1 MHKQRDRIKIIR
13 KEMVMKESLKRVL
26 LGVCIVLA
34 VEAIAACGYILVK
47 HNAKKVKEKKEESQ
61 EKTMDVDM
69 SSYTEYLKYIELG
82 DYKGISVKKG
92 VPTID
97 DIDNDTVQDSLEYYL
112 DDYKEYK
119 EVERKVKKGDFIN
132 IDFEGKIDGK
142 VDDNAS
148 AQDYDIEVGS
158 GDFFD
163 DFEKALVGLKKG
175 KETKLNL
182 KYPKNYDD
190 EDYAGKDVVFT
201 VTVNKIQECTYSPV
215 LTDEFVKEK
224 VEGCNTID
232 EWKEQ
237 IRQEELSYLLDEAEE
252 QVKSDLYEIVLSN
265 ARLVNYDELIEKCP
279 ELYDEGN
286 SEVQSEYAASAEMF
300 GMTLE
305 EYLEFAGM
313 TQEDLDEE
321 IQLNIKGKLVLAAII
336 KEENIKLT
344 LDEYEQY
351 IEENYEDNG
360 FESKEEFVEYFT
372 KEEIGK
378 VCLMNKCYEYLLEQA
393 DVEEVAYQEYNNS
406 VDEAEIEE

>member
-1 MHKQRDRIKIIR
+1 MEFTR

-34 VEAIAACGYILVK
+34 IEAIAACGYILIK
-47 HNAKKVKEKKEESQ
+47 HNAKKVKEKKEENQ
-61 EKTMDVDM
+61 EKIVDVDM
-69 SSYTEYLKYIELG
+69 STYNQYLDYIELG

-92 VPTID
+92 VPTINDVD
-97 DIDNDTVQDSLEYYL
+97 DETVQDALEYYL

-119 EVERKVKKGDFIN
+119 EMDRAVKNGDLLN

-148 AQDYDIEVGS
+148 AQDYDIVVGS
-158 GDFFD
+158 GEFFD

-175 KETKLNL
+175 KKTELKL
-182 KYPKNYDD
+182 KYPKDYQD

-201 VTVNKIQECTYSPV
+201 VTVNKIQECTYTPK

-224 VEGCNTID
+224 VDGCNTIA
-232 EWKEQ
+232 EWKEK

-252 QVKSDLYEIVLSN
+252 QVNSDLYEIVLNN
-265 ARLVNYDELIEKCP
+265 AKLVNYNELIEKYP
-279 ELYDEGN
+279 ELYDESN
-286 SEVQSEYAASAEMF
+286 SEIQSEYEGSAEMF
-300 GMTLE
+300 GMSLE

-321 IQLNIKGKLVLAAII
+321 IQLSIKGKLVLASIL

-344 LDEYEQY
+344 EDEYNQY

-360 FESKEEFVEYFT
+360 FESKEEFIEYFT

-378 VCLMNKCYEYLLEQA
+378 VCLMNKCYAFLVEQA
-393 DVEEVAYQEYNNS
+393 DVEEISYEEYNNS
-406 VDEAEIEE
+406 FEDAQLEE

>member
-1 MHKQRDRIKIIR
+1 MEFTR

-34 VEAIAACGYILVK
+34 IEAIAACGYILIK
-47 HNAKKVKEKKEESQ
+47 HNAKKVKEKKEENQ
-61 EKTMDVDM
+61 EKIVDVDM
-69 SSYTEYLKYIELG
+69 STYNQYLDYIELG

-92 VPTID
+92 VPTINDVD
-97 DIDNDTVQDSLEYYL
+97 DETVQDALEYYL

-119 EVERKVKKGDFIN
+119 EMDRAVKNGDLLN

-148 AQDYDIEVGS
+148 AQDYDIVVGS
-158 GDFFD
+158 GEFFD

-175 KETKLNL
+175 KKTELKL
-182 KYPKNYDD
+182 KYPKDYQD

-201 VTVNKIQECTYSPV
+201 VTVNKIQECTYTPK

-224 VEGCNTID
+224 VDGCNTIA
-232 EWKEQ
+232 EWKEK

-252 QVKSDLYEIVLSN
+252 QVNSDLYEIVLNN
-265 ARLVNYDELIEKCP
+265 AKLVKYNELIEKYP
-279 ELYDEGN
+279 ELYDESN
-286 SEVQSEYAASAEMF
+286 SEIQSEYEGSAEMF
-300 GMTLE
+300 GMSLE

-321 IQLNIKGKLVLAAII
+321 IQLSIKGKLVLASIL

-344 LDEYEQY
+344 EDEYNQY

-360 FESKEEFVEYFT
+360 FESKEEFIEYFT

-378 VCLMNKCYEYLLEQA
+378 VCLMNKCYAFLVEQA
-393 DVEEVAYQEYNNS
+393 DVEEISYEEYNNS
-406 VDEAEIEE
+406 FEDAQLEE

>member
-1 MHKQRDRIKIIR
+1 MEFTR

-34 VEAIAACGYILVK
+34 IEAIAACGYILIK
-47 HNAKKVKEKKEESQ
+47 HNAKKVKEKKEENQ
-61 EKTMDVDM
+61 EKIVDVDM
-69 SSYTEYLKYIELG
+69 NTYNQYLDYIELG

-92 VPTID
+92 VPTINDVD
-97 DIDNDTVQDSLEYYL
+97 DETVQDALEYYL

-119 EVERKVKKGDFIN
+119 EMDRAVKNGDLLN

-148 AQDYDIEVGS
+148 AQDYDILVGS
-158 GDFFD
+158 GEFFD

-175 KETKLNL
+175 KKTELKL
-182 KYPKNYDD
+182 KYPKDYQD

-201 VTVNKIQECTYSPV
+201 VTVNKIQECTYTPK

-224 VEGCNTID
+224 VDGCNTIA
-232 EWKEQ
+232 EWKEK

-252 QVKSDLYEIVLSN
+252 QVNSDLYEIVLNN
-265 ARLVNYDELIEKCP
+265 AKLVNYNELIEKYP
-279 ELYDEGN
+279 ELYDESN
-286 SEVQSEYAASAEMF
+286 SEIQSEYEGSAEMF
-300 GMTLE
+300 GMSLE

-321 IQLNIKGKLVLAAII
+321 IQLSIKGKLVLASIL

-344 LDEYEQY
+344 EDEYNQY

-360 FESKEEFVEYFT
+360 FESKEEFIEYFT

-378 VCLMNKCYEYLLEQA
+378 VCLMNKCYAFLVEQA
-393 DVEEVAYQEYNNS
+393 DVEEISYEEYNNS
-406 VDEAEIEE
+406 FEDAQLEE

>member
-1 MHKQRDRIKIIR
+1 
-13 KEMVMKESLKRVL
+13 MKESLKRVL

-34 VEAIAACGYILVK
+34 IEAIAACGYILIK
-47 HNAKKVKEKKEESQ
+47 HNAKKVKEKKEENQ
-61 EKTMDVDM
+61 EKIVDVDM
-69 SSYTEYLKYIELG
+69 STYNQYLDYIELG

-92 VPTID
+92 VPTINDVD
-97 DIDNDTVQDSLEYYL
+97 DETVQDALEYYL

-119 EVERKVKKGDFIN
+119 EMDRAVKNGDLLN

-148 AQDYDIEVGS
+148 AQDYDIVVGS
-158 GDFFD
+158 GEFFD

-175 KETKLNL
+175 KKTELKL
-182 KYPKNYDD
+182 KYPKDYQD

-201 VTVNKIQECTYSPV
+201 VTVNKIQECTYTPK

-224 VEGCNTID
+224 VDGCNTIA
-232 EWKEQ
+232 ELKEK

-252 QVKSDLYEIVLSN
+252 QVNSDLYEIVLNN
-265 ARLVNYDELIEKCP
+265 AKLVNYNELIEKYP
-279 ELYDEGN
+279 ELYDESN
-286 SEVQSEYAASAEMF
+286 SEIQSEYEGSAEMF
-300 GMTLE
+300 GMSLE

-321 IQLNIKGKLVLAAII
+321 IQLSIKGKLVLASIL

-344 LDEYEQY
+344 EDEYNQY

-360 FESKEEFVEYFT
+360 FESKEEFIEYFT

-378 VCLMNKCYEYLLEQA
+378 VCLMNKCYAFLVEQA
-393 DVEEVAYQEYNNS
+393 DVEEISYEEYNNS
-406 VDEAEIEE
+406 FEDAQLEE

>member
-1 MHKQRDRIKIIR
+1 MEFTR

-34 VEAIAACGYILVK
+34 IEAIAACGYILIK
-47 HNAKKVKEKKEESQ
+47 HNAKKVKEKKEENQ
-61 EKTMDVDM
+61 EKIVDVDM
-69 SSYTEYLKYIELG
+69 NTYNQYLDYIELG

-92 VPTID
+92 VPTINDVD
-97 DIDNDTVQDSLEYYL
+97 DETVQDALEYYL

-119 EVERKVKKGDFIN
+119 EMDRAVKNGDLLN

-148 AQDYDIEVGS
+148 AQDYDIVVGS
-158 GDFFD
+158 GEFFD

-175 KETKLNL
+175 KKTELKL
-182 KYPKNYDD
+182 KYPKDYQD

-201 VTVNKIQECTYSPV
+201 VTVNKIQECTYTPK

-224 VEGCNTID
+224 VDGCNTIA
-232 EWKEQ
+232 EWKEK

-252 QVKSDLYEIVLSN
+252 QVNSDLYEIVLNN
-265 ARLVNYDELIEKCP
+265 AKLVNYNELIEKYP
-279 ELYDEGN
+279 ELYDESN
-286 SEVQSEYAASAEMF
+286 SEIQSEYEGSAEMF
-300 GMTLE
+300 GMSLE

-321 IQLNIKGKLVLAAII
+321 IQLSIKGKLVLASIL

-344 LDEYEQY
+344 EDEYNQY

-360 FESKEEFVEYFT
+360 FESKEEFIEYFT

-378 VCLMNKCYEYLLEQA
+378 VCLMNKCYAFLVEQA
-393 DVEEVAYQEYNNS
+393 DVEEISYEEYNNS
-406 VDEAEIEE
+406 FEDAQLEE